1 MAAVKRFQS
10 RHFEHLVEFNR
21 FPELSRTSGLFP
33 GLSSPG
39 KCQNKIPGLSR
50 FSRTRTNPGLFLED
64 TEYIVSKNRR
74 AYFPCFLSVENEGCI
89 CLAFPIAVGPF
100 VMYIQLNILQNL
112 LLDRE
117 QSLGQRFF
125 EGVGEVGGRA
135 LIYNLQLAF
144 NY

>member
-1 MAAVKRFQS
+1 MILVLSKRKTENV
-10 RHFEHLVEFNR
+10 RVVR
-21 FPELSRTSGLFP
+21 PKTPDKR
-33 GLSSPG
+33 
-39 KCQNKIPGLSR
+39 
-50 FSRTRTNPGLFLED
+50 LFLED

-89 CLAFPIAVGPF
+89 CLAFPIAVGHF

-117 QSLGQRFF
+117 KSLGQRFF